1 MRGRAASTLHSECR
15 HFLHSPLRLLHKP
28 SRFGSRS
35 YYVALA
41 WTVGIV
47 GNLIS
52 LSSLPAA
59 SDPFFRA
66 FFPMQASKQC
76 CWLQCWWI
84 VNQGSSRVLSVS
96 RMSLSGLESE
106 TNWPDPGPTSGG
118 NPNLSVGHIAIVQS
132 TLPLPSSCPMSHWA
146 TETKHKHTLLIIN
159 INLILILLCHY
170 GGDSTVTATTII

>member
-35 YYVALA
+35 YYVVLA
-41 WTVGIV
+41 WTVGLV

-76 CWLQCWWI
+76 CWLQCCWI

-96 RMSLSGLESE
+96 RLSLSGLESE

-146 TETKHKHTLLIIN
+146 TETQLKHTVLIIN
-159 INLILILLCHY
+159 INLILILLCH
-170 GGDSTVTATTII
+170 